1 MNFDFIGKRKFAYAL
16 SIIVIIAGIVS
27 LFVQGLNFGV
37 DFTGGTVYQ
46 IQFEDEKDIADLRS
60 ELGDMGY
67 DGAQIQQ
74 LQNGAFQIRT
84 DFMDQSAQDDF
95 TSQLTDAAGSFE
107 VLSANAVG
115 PSIGQEILLSGVLA
129 LVVAVVLMIV
139 YITVRF
145 QWRFA
150 LAGNLALFHDILITV
165 GIFSI
170 FQLEV
175 NSNFVA
181 AILTIFGY
189 SINDTIVVFDRI
201 RERLGAVKRDDLA
214 QTVNCGIQST
224 LRRSLFTSLT
234 TLIPIVCVFF
244 FGGETTKLFVLA
256 LIIGIVSGTYSS
268 IFVASPLWYDMSM
281 TGRGALWYHVKIEPM
296 RKRSKTPE
304 LSRERHHGWKCGRQK
319 ASEGCF

>member
-1 MNFDFIGKRKFAYAL
+1 MNFDFIGKRKFAYVL
-16 SIIVIIAGIVS
+16 SCILIIAGIIS
-27 LFVQGLNFGV
+27 LCVQGLNFGV

-46 IQFEDEKDIADLRS
+46 IQFEDKMDIAELRS
-60 ELGDMGY
+60 DLGDIGY
-67 DGAQIQQ
+67 DGAQLQEMDDNTFQ
-74 LQNGAFQIRT
+74 LRT
-84 DFMDQSAQDDF
+84 DFMDQTAQDEFVDE
-95 TSQLTDAAGSFE
+95 LTETVGAPFE
-107 VLSANAVG
+107 VLQANAVG

-129 LVVAVVLMIV
+129 LVIAIVLMIV

-201 RERLGAVKRDDLA
+201 RERLGAVKRDELA
-214 QTVNCGIQST
+214 ETVNYGIQST

-234 TLIPIVCVFF
+234 TLIPIICVFI
-244 FGGETTKLFVLA
+244 FGGDTTRLFVLA

-281 TGRGALWYHVKIEPM
+281 KTKK
-296 RKRSKTPE
+296 KR
-304 LSRERHHGWKCGRQK
+304 
-319 ASEGCF
+319 F

>member
-16 SIIVIIAGIVS
+16 SCIIIIAGIVS
-27 LFVQGLNFGV
+27 LFVQGLNFGI
-37 DFTGGTVYQ
+37 DFTGGTVFQ
-46 IQFEDEKDIADLRS
+46 VQFEDNKEISDLRD
-60 ELGDMGY
+60 ELGTMGY

-74 LQNGAFQIRT
+74 MDNGAFQIKT
-84 DFMDQSAQDDF
+84 EFMDQTAQDEF
-95 TSQLTDAAGSFE
+95 EQQLKDASGSFE
-107 VLSANAVG
+107 VLSTNAVG
-115 PSIGQEILLSGVLA
+115 PSIGQEILLSGILA
-129 LVVAVVLMIV
+129 LIVAVALMVV
-139 YITVRF
+139 YITIRF

-150 LAGNLALFHDILITV
+150 LAGNIALFHDILVTV
-165 GIFSI
+165 SIFSI

-201 RERLGAVKRDDLA
+201 RERLGSVKRDNLA
-214 QTVNCGIQST
+214 MTVNNAIQST

-234 TLIPIVCVFF
+234 TLIPILCVFF
-244 FGGETTKLFVLA
+244 FGGETTKVFVLA

-281 TGRGALWYHVKIEPM
+281 KSKK
-296 RKRSKTPE
+296 KR
-304 LSRERHHGWKCGRQK
+304 
-319 ASEGCF
+319 F

>member
-16 SIIVIIAGIVS
+16 SCIIIIVGIVS
-27 LFVQGLNFGV
+27 LFVQGLNFGI
-37 DFTGGTVYQ
+37 DFTGGTVFQVQY
-46 IQFEDEKDIADLRS
+46 EDNKEISDLRD
-60 ELGDMGY
+60 ELGTMGY

-74 LQNGAFQIRT
+74 MDNGAFQIKT
-84 DFMDQSAQDDF
+84 EFMDQTAQDEF
-95 TSQLTDAAGSFE
+95 EQQLKDASGSFE
-107 VLSANAVG
+107 VLSTNAVG
-115 PSIGQEILLSGVLA
+115 PSIGQEILLSGILA
-129 LVVAVVLMIV
+129 LIVAVVLMVV
-139 YITVRF
+139 YITIRF

-150 LAGNLALFHDILITV
+150 LAGNIALFHDILVTV
-165 GIFSI
+165 SIFSI

-201 RERLGAVKRDDLA
+201 RERLGSVKRDNLA
-214 QTVNCGIQST
+214 MTVNNAIQST

-234 TLIPIVCVFF
+234 TLIPILCVFF
-244 FGGETTKLFVLA
+244 FGGETTKVFVLA

-281 TGRGALWYHVKIEPM
+281 KSKK
-296 RKRSKTPE
+296 KR
-304 LSRERHHGWKCGRQK
+304 
-319 ASEGCF
+319 F

>member
-16 SIIVIIAGIVS
+16 SCIIIIAGIVS
-27 LFVQGLNFGV
+27 LFVQGLNFGI
-37 DFTGGTVYQ
+37 DFTGGTVFQVQY
-46 IQFEDEKDIADLRS
+46 EDNKEISDLRD
-60 ELGDMGY
+60 ELGTMGY

-74 LQNGAFQIRT
+74 MDNGAFQIKT
-84 DFMDQSAQDDF
+84 EFMDQTAQDEF
-95 TSQLTDAAGSFE
+95 EQQLKDASGSFE
-107 VLSANAVG
+107 VLSTNAVG
-115 PSIGQEILLSGVLA
+115 PSIGQEILLSGILA
-129 LVVAVVLMIV
+129 LIVAVVLMVV
-139 YITVRF
+139 YITIRF

-150 LAGNLALFHDILITV
+150 LAGNIALLHDILVTV
-165 GIFSI
+165 SIFSI

-201 RERLGAVKRDDLA
+201 RERLGSVKRDNLA
-214 QTVNCGIQST
+214 MTVNNAIQST

-234 TLIPIVCVFF
+234 TLIPILCVFF
-244 FGGETTKLFVLA
+244 FGGETTKVFVLA

-281 TGRGALWYHVKIEPM
+281 KSKK
-296 RKRSKTPE
+296 KR
-304 LSRERHHGWKCGRQK
+304 
-319 ASEGCF
+319 F

>member
-214 QTVNCGIQST
+214 QTVDGLSDT
-224 LRRSLFTSLT
+224 VKGSSEDFRGKPDLHGTSGQ
-234 TLIPIVCVFF
+234 P
-244 FGGETTKLFVLA
+244 GMG
-256 LIIGIVSGTYSS
+256 
-268 IFVASPLWYDMSM
+268 VA
-281 TGRGALWYHVKIEPM
+281 
-296 RKRSKTPE
+296 
-304 LSRERHHGWKCGRQK
+304 
-319 ASEGCF
+319 

>member
-16 SIIVIIAGIVS
+16 SCIIIIAGIVS
-27 LFVQGLNFGV
+27 LFVQGLNFGI
-37 DFTGGTVYQ
+37 DFTRGTVFQVQY
-46 IQFEDEKDIADLRS
+46 EDNKEISDLRD
-60 ELGDMGY
+60 ELGTMGY

-74 LQNGAFQIRT
+74 MDNGAFKIKT
-84 DFMDQSAQDDF
+84 EFMDQTAQDEF
-95 TSQLTDAAGSFE
+95 EQQLKDASGSFE
-107 VLSANAVG
+107 VLSTNAVG
-115 PSIGQEILLSGVLA
+115 PSIGQEILLSGILA
-129 LVVAVVLMIV
+129 LIVAVVLMVV
-139 YITVRF
+139 YITIRF

-150 LAGNLALFHDILITV
+150 LAGNIALFHDILVTV
-165 GIFSI
+165 SIFSI

-201 RERLGAVKRDDLA
+201 RERLGSVKRDNLA
-214 QTVNCGIQST
+214 MTVNNAIQST

-234 TLIPIVCVFF
+234 TLIPILCVFF
-244 FGGETTKLFVLA
+244 FGGETTKVFVLA

-281 TGRGALWYHVKIEPM
+281 KSKK
-296 RKRSKTPE
+296 KR
-304 LSRERHHGWKCGRQK
+304 
-319 ASEGCF
+319 F

>member
-1 MNFDFIGKRKFAYAL
+1 MNFDFIGKRKFAYVL
-16 SIIVIIAGIVS
+16 SCILIIAGIVS
-27 LFVQGLNFGV
+27 LCVQGLNFGV

-46 IQFEDEKDIADLRS
+46 IQFEDKMDIAELRS
-60 ELGDMGY
+60 DLGDIGY
-67 DGAQIQQ
+67 DGAQLQEMDDNTFQ
-74 LQNGAFQIRT
+74 LRT
-84 DFMDQSAQDDF
+84 DFMDQTAQDEFVDE
-95 TSQLTDAAGSFE
+95 LTEAVGAPFE
-107 VLSANAVG
+107 VLQVNAVG

-129 LVVAVVLMIV
+129 LVIAIVLMIV

-214 QTVNCGIQST
+214 QTVNYGIQST

-234 TLIPIVCVFF
+234 TLIPIICVFI
-244 FGGETTKLFVLA
+244 FGGDTTRLFVLA

-281 TGRGALWYHVKIEPM
+281 KTKK
-296 RKRSKTPE
+296 KR
-304 LSRERHHGWKCGRQK
+304 
-319 ASEGCF
+319 F

>member
-16 SIIVIIAGIVS
+16 SCIIIIAGIVS
-27 LFVQGLNFGV
+27 LFVQGLNFGI
-37 DFTGGTVYQ
+37 DFTGGTVFQ
-46 IQFEDEKDIADLRS
+46 VQFEDNKEISDLRD
-60 ELGDMGY
+60 ELGTMGY

-74 LQNGAFQIRT
+74 MDNGAFQIKT
-84 DFMDQSAQDDF
+84 EFMDQTAQDEF
-95 TSQLTDAAGSFE
+95 EQQLKDASGSFE
-107 VLSANAVG
+107 VLSTNAVG
-115 PSIGQEILLSGVLA
+115 PSIGQEILLSGILA
-129 LVVAVVLMIV
+129 LIVAMVLMVV
-139 YITVRF
+139 YITIRF

-150 LAGNLALFHDILITV
+150 LAGNIALFHDILVTV
-165 GIFSI
+165 SIFSI

-201 RERLGAVKRDDLA
+201 RERLGSVKRDNLA
-214 QTVNCGIQST
+214 MTVNNAIQST

-234 TLIPIVCVFF
+234 TLIPILCVFF
-244 FGGETTKLFVLA
+244 FGGETTKVFVLA

-281 TGRGALWYHVKIEPM
+281 KSKK
-296 RKRSKTPE
+296 KR
-304 LSRERHHGWKCGRQK
+304 
-319 ASEGCF
+319 F

>member
-1 MNFDFIGKRKFAYAL
+1 MSFNFVGKRKFSYIL
-16 SIIVIIAGIVS
+16 SCIILIAGIVS

-37 DFTGGTVYQ
+37 DFTGGTVFQ
-46 IQFEDEKDIADLRS
+46 IQFEQDKEIADLRE
-60 ELGDMGY
+60 ELGSIGY
-67 DGAQIQQ
+67 DGVQIQE
-74 LQNGAFQIRT
+74 LENGNFQIRT
-84 DFMDQSAQDDF
+84 EFMDQTAQDAFEDE
-95 TSQLTDAAGSFE
+95 LTDAAGSFD

-115 PSIGQEILLSGVLA
+115 PSVGREILLSGILA
-129 LVVAVVLMIV
+129 LIVAVVLMVI

-189 SINDTIVVFDRI
+189 SINDKIVVFDRI
-201 RERLGAVKRDDLA
+201 RERLGNVKKDDLA
-214 QTVNCGIQST
+214 HTVNQSIWST
-224 LRRSLFTSLT
+224 LRRSIFTSLT

-244 FGGETTKLFVLA
+244 LGGETTKLFVLA
-256 LIIGIVSGTYSS
+256 LIIGIISGAYSS
-268 IFVASPLWYDMSM
+268 IFVASPLWYDLSM
-281 TGRGALWYHVKIEPM
+281 KSKK
-296 RKRSKTPE
+296 KR
-304 LSRERHHGWKCGRQK
+304 
-319 ASEGCF
+319 F

>member
-16 SIIVIIAGIVS
+16 SCIIIIAGIVS
-27 LFVQGLNFGV
+27 LFVQGLNFGI
-37 DFTGGTVYQ
+37 DFTEGTVFQVQY
-46 IQFEDEKDIADLRS
+46 EDNKEISDLRD
-60 ELGDMGY
+60 ELGTMGY

-74 LQNGAFQIRT
+74 MDNGAFQIKT
-84 DFMDQSAQDDF
+84 EFMDQTAQDEF
-95 TSQLTDAAGSFE
+95 EQQLKDASGSFE
-107 VLSANAVG
+107 VLSTNAVG
-115 PSIGQEILLSGVLA
+115 PSIGQEILLSGILA
-129 LVVAVVLMIV
+129 LIVAVVLMVV
-139 YITVRF
+139 YITIRF

-150 LAGNLALFHDILITV
+150 LAGNIALFHDILVTV
-165 GIFSI
+165 SIFSI

-201 RERLGAVKRDDLA
+201 RERLGSVKRDNLA
-214 QTVNCGIQST
+214 MTVNNAIQST

-234 TLIPIVCVFF
+234 TLIPILCVFF
-244 FGGETTKLFVLA
+244 FGGETTKVFVLA

-281 TGRGALWYHVKIEPM
+281 KSKK
-296 RKRSKTPE
+296 KR
-304 LSRERHHGWKCGRQK
+304 
-319 ASEGCF
+319 F

>member
-1 MNFDFIGKRKFAYAL
+1 M
-16 SIIVIIAGIVS
+16 
-27 LFVQGLNFGV
+27 
-37 DFTGGTVYQ
+37 
-46 IQFEDEKDIADLRS
+46 
-60 ELGDMGY
+60 
-67 DGAQIQQ
+67 
-74 LQNGAFQIRT
+74 
-84 DFMDQSAQDDF
+84 
-95 TSQLTDAAGSFE
+95 
-107 VLSANAVG
+107 
-115 PSIGQEILLSGVLA
+115 LA

-214 QTVNCGIQST
+214 QTVNYGI
-224 LRRSLFTSLT
+224 RCAARSSH
-234 TLIPIVCVFF
+234 
-244 FGGETTKLFVLA
+244 
-256 LIIGIVSGTYSS
+256 
-268 IFVASPLWYDMSM
+268 
-281 TGRGALWYHVKIEPM
+281 R
-296 RKRSKTPE
+296 
-304 LSRERHHGWKCGRQK
+304 
-319 ASEGCF
+319 

>member
-16 SIIVIIAGIVS
+16 SCIIIIAGIVS
-27 LFVQGLNFGV
+27 LFVQGLNFGI
-37 DFTGGTVYQ
+37 DFTGGTVFQ
-46 IQFEDEKDIADLRS
+46 VQFEDNKEISDLRD
-60 ELGDMGY
+60 ELGTMGY

-74 LQNGAFQIRT
+74 MDNGAFQIKT
-84 DFMDQSAQDDF
+84 EFMDQTAQDDF
-95 TSQLTDAAGSFE
+95 EQQLKDASGSFE
-107 VLSANAVG
+107 VLSTNAVG
-115 PSIGQEILLSGVLA
+115 PSIGQEILLSGILA
-129 LVVAVVLMIV
+129 LIVAVVLMVI
-139 YITVRF
+139 YITIRF

-150 LAGNLALFHDILITV
+150 LAGNIALFHDILVTIS
-165 GIFSI
+165 IFSI

-201 RERLGAVKRDDLA
+201 RERLGSVKRDNLA
-214 QTVNCGIQST
+214 MTVNNAIHST

-234 TLIPIVCVFF
+234 TLIPILCVFF
-244 FGGETTKLFVLA
+244 FGGETTKVFVLA

-281 TGRGALWYHVKIEPM
+281 KSKK
-296 RKRSKTPE
+296 KR
-304 LSRERHHGWKCGRQK
+304 
-319 ASEGCF
+319 F

>member
-1 MNFDFIGKRKFAYAL
+1 
-16 SIIVIIAGIVS
+16 
-27 LFVQGLNFGV
+27 
-37 DFTGGTVYQ
+37 
-46 IQFEDEKDIADLRS
+46 
-60 ELGDMGY
+60 MGY
-67 DGAQIQQ
+67 DGAQIQE

-214 QTVNCGIQST
+214 QTVNYGIQST

-234 TLIPIVCVFF
+234 TLIPIVCVFI
-244 FGGETTKLFVLA
+244 FGGATTKLFVLA

-281 TGRGALWYHVKIEPM
+281 KSKK
-296 RKRSKTPE
+296 KR
-304 LSRERHHGWKCGRQK
+304 
-319 ASEGCF
+319 F

>member
-16 SIIVIIAGIVS
+16 SCIILIAGIVS
-27 LFVQGLNFGV
+27 LFVQGLNFGI
-37 DFTGGTVYQ
+37 DFTGGTVFQ
-46 IQFEDEKDIADLRS
+46 IQFEDTKEIGDLRN

-67 DGAQIQQ
+67 DGVQIQEMD
-74 LQNGAFQIRT
+74 NGAFQIKT
-84 DFMDQSAQDDF
+84 EFMDQSAQDEF
-95 TSQLTDAAGSFE
+95 EQNLTEASGNFE
-107 VLSANAVG
+107 VLSTNAVG

-129 LVVAVVLMIV
+129 LVIAVVLMV
-139 YITVRF
+139 AYITIRF

-150 LAGNLALFHDILITV
+150 LAGNIALFHDILITLR
-165 GIFSI
+165 IFSI

-201 RERLGAVKRDDLA
+201 RERLGTVKRDDLA
-214 QTVNCGIQST
+214 NTVDKAIQST

-234 TLIPIVCVFF
+234 TLIPIICVFL
-244 FGGETTKLFVLA
+244 FGGETTKIFVLA

-281 TGRGALWYHVKIEPM
+281 KSKK
-296 RKRSKTPE
+296 KR
-304 LSRERHHGWKCGRQK
+304 
-319 ASEGCF
+319 F

>member
-16 SIIVIIAGIVS
+16 SCILIIAGIVS

-67 DGAQIQQ
+67 DGAQIQE

-175 NSNFVA
+175 NSNFVV

-214 QTVNCGIQST
+214 QTVNYGIQST

-234 TLIPIVCVFF
+234 TLIPIVCVFI
-244 FGGETTKLFVLA
+244 FGGATTKLFVLA

-281 TGRGALWYHVKIEPM
+281 KSKN
-296 RKRSKTPE
+296 KR
-304 LSRERHHGWKCGRQK
+304 
-319 ASEGCF
+319 F

>member
-1 MNFDFIGKRKFAYAL
+1 MNFDFIGKRKFAYVL
-16 SIIVIIAGIVS
+16 SCILLIAGVVS
-27 LFVQGLNFGV
+27 LFVQGLNLGV
-37 DFTGGTVYQ
+37 DFTGGTVFQ
-46 IQFEDEKDIADLRS
+46 LQFEEEKDIADLRE
-60 ELGDMGY
+60 ELGGLGY
-67 DGAQIQQ
+67 DNAQIQE
-74 LQNGAFQIRT
+74 LENGTFQVRT
-84 DFMDQSAQDDF
+84 EFMDQTAQDSF
-95 TSQLTDAAGSFE
+95 KQELTDTAGTFD

-129 LVVAVVLMIV
+129 LVVAVVLMVV

-165 GIFSI
+165 GLFSI
-170 FQLEV
+170 FQWEV

-201 RERLGAVKRDDLA
+201 RERLGNVKRDDLA
-214 QTVNCGIQST
+214 QTVDYSIQST
-224 LRRSLFTSLT
+224 LRRSLFTSIT

-256 LIIGIVSGTYSS
+256 LIIGIISGTYSS
-268 IFVASPLWYDMSM
+268 IFVASPLWYDFSM
-281 TGRGALWYHVKIEPM
+281 KTKK
-296 RKRSKTPE
+296 KR
-304 LSRERHHGWKCGRQK
+304 
-319 ASEGCF
+319 F

>member
-1 MNFDFIGKRKFAYAL
+1 MNFDFIGKRKFAYVL
-16 SIIVIIAGIVS
+16 SCILIIAGIVS
-27 LFVQGLNFGV
+27 LCVQGLNFGV

-46 IQFEDEKDIADLRS
+46 IQFEDEMDIAELRS
-60 ELGDMGY
+60 DLGDIGY
-67 DGAQIQQ
+67 DGAQLQEMDDNTFQ
-74 LQNGAFQIRT
+74 LRT
-84 DFMDQSAQDDF
+84 DFMDQTAQDEFVDE
-95 TSQLTDAAGSFE
+95 LTEAVGAPFE
-107 VLSANAVG
+107 VLQANAVG

-129 LVVAVVLMIV
+129 LVIAIVLMIV

-201 RERLGAVKRDDLA
+201 RERLGAVKRDELA
-214 QTVNCGIQST
+214 ETVNYGIQST

-234 TLIPIVCVFF
+234 TLIPIICVFI
-244 FGGETTKLFVLA
+244 FGGDTTRLFVLA

-281 TGRGALWYHVKIEPM
+281 KTKK
-296 RKRSKTPE
+296 KR
-304 LSRERHHGWKCGRQK
+304 
-319 ASEGCF
+319 F

>member
-16 SIIVIIAGIVS
+16 SCIIIIAGIVS
-27 LFVQGLNFGV
+27 LFVQGLNFGI
-37 DFTGGTVYQ
+37 DFTGGTVFQVQY
-46 IQFEDEKDIADLRS
+46 EDNKEISDLRD
-60 ELGDMGY
+60 ELGTMGY

-74 LQNGAFQIRT
+74 MDNGAFQIKT
-84 DFMDQSAQDDF
+84 EFMDQTAQDEF
-95 TSQLTDAAGSFE
+95 EQQLKDASGSFE
-107 VLSANAVG
+107 VLSTNAVG
-115 PSIGQEILLSGVLA
+115 PSIGQEILLSGILA
-129 LVVAVVLMIV
+129 LIVAVALMVV
-139 YITVRF
+139 YITIRF

-150 LAGNLALFHDILITV
+150 LAGNIALFHDILVTV
-165 GIFSI
+165 SIFSI

-201 RERLGAVKRDDLA
+201 RERLGSVKRDNLA
-214 QTVNCGIQST
+214 MTVNNAIQST

-234 TLIPIVCVFF
+234 TLIPILCVFF
-244 FGGETTKLFVLA
+244 FGGETTKVFVLA

-281 TGRGALWYHVKIEPM
+281 KSKK
-296 RKRSKTPE
+296 KR
-304 LSRERHHGWKCGRQK
+304 
-319 ASEGCF
+319 F

>member
-16 SIIVIIAGIVS
+16 SCIIIIAGIVS
-27 LFVQGLNFGV
+27 LFVQGLNFGI
-37 DFTGGTVYQ
+37 DFTGGTVFQVQY
-46 IQFEDEKDIADLRS
+46 EDNKEISDRRD
-60 ELGDMGY
+60 ELGTMGY

-74 LQNGAFQIRT
+74 MDNGAFQIKT
-84 DFMDQSAQDDF
+84 EFMDQTAQDEF
-95 TSQLTDAAGSFE
+95 EQQLKDASGSFE
-107 VLSANAVG
+107 VLSTNAVG
-115 PSIGQEILLSGVLA
+115 PSIGQEILLSGILA
-129 LVVAVVLMIV
+129 LIVAVVLMVV
-139 YITVRF
+139 YITIRF

-150 LAGNLALFHDILITV
+150 LAGNIALFHDILVTV
-165 GIFSI
+165 SIFSI

-201 RERLGAVKRDDLA
+201 RERLGSVKRDNLA
-214 QTVNCGIQST
+214 MTVNNAIQST

-234 TLIPIVCVFF
+234 TLIPILCVFF
-244 FGGETTKLFVLA
+244 FGGETTKVFVLA

-281 TGRGALWYHVKIEPM
+281 KSKK
-296 RKRSKTPE
+296 KR
-304 LSRERHHGWKCGRQK
+304 
-319 ASEGCF
+319 F

>member
-1 MNFDFIGKRKFAYAL
+1 MNFDFIGKRKFAYVL
-16 SIIVIIAGIVS
+16 SCVIIIAGIIS

-37 DFTGGTVYQ
+37 DFTGGSVYQ
-46 IQFEDEKDIADLRS
+46 IQFEEKMDIAELRS
-60 ELGDMGY
+60 DLGDIGY
-67 DGAQIQQ
+67 DGAQLQEMDNNTFQ
-74 LQNGAFQIRT
+74 LRT
-84 DFMDQSAQDDF
+84 EFMDQTAQDAF
-95 TSQLTDAAGSFE
+95 VSELTDAVGTPFE
-107 VLSANAVG
+107 VLQVNAVG

-129 LVVAVVLMIV
+129 LVIAIVLMIV

-150 LAGNLALFHDILITV
+150 LAGNIALFHDILITI

-201 RERLGAVKRDDLA
+201 RERLGAVKRDELA
-214 QTVNCGIQST
+214 QTVNYGIQST
-224 LRRSLFTSLT
+224 MRRSLFTSLT
-234 TLIPIVCVFF
+234 TLIPIVSVFF
-244 FGGETTKLFVLA
+244 LGGDTTRLFVLA

-268 IFVASPLWYDMSM
+268 IFVASPLWYDFSM
-281 TGRGALWYHVKIEPM
+281 KTKK
-296 RKRSKTPE
+296 KR
-304 LSRERHHGWKCGRQK
+304 
-319 ASEGCF
+319 F

>member
-16 SIIVIIAGIVS
+16 SCIIIIAGIVS
-27 LFVQGLNFGV
+27 LFVQGLNFGI
-37 DFTGGTVYQ
+37 DFTGGTVFQVQY
-46 IQFEDEKDIADLRS
+46 EDSKEISDLRD
-60 ELGDMGY
+60 ELGTMGY

-74 LQNGAFQIRT
+74 MDNGAFQIKT
-84 DFMDQSAQDDF
+84 EFMDQTAQDEF
-95 TSQLTDAAGSFE
+95 EQQLKDASGSFE
-107 VLSANAVG
+107 VLSTNAVG
-115 PSIGQEILLSGVLA
+115 PSIGQEILLSGILA
-129 LVVAVVLMIV
+129 LIVAVVLMVV
-139 YITVRF
+139 YITIRF

-150 LAGNLALFHDILITV
+150 LAGNIALFHDILVTV
-165 GIFSI
+165 SIFSI

-201 RERLGAVKRDDLA
+201 RERLGSVKRDNLA
-214 QTVNCGIQST
+214 MTVNNAIQST

-234 TLIPIVCVFF
+234 TLIPILCVFF
-244 FGGETTKLFVLA
+244 FGGETTKVFVLA

-281 TGRGALWYHVKIEPM
+281 KSKK
-296 RKRSKTPE
+296 KR
-304 LSRERHHGWKCGRQK
+304 
-319 ASEGCF
+319 F

>member
-1 MNFDFIGKRKFAYAL
+1 MSFNFVGKRKFSYIL
-16 SIIVIIAGIVS
+16 SCIILIAGIVS

-37 DFTGGTVYQ
+37 DFTGGTVFQ
-46 IQFEDEKDIADLRS
+46 IQFEQDKEIADLRE
-60 ELGDMGY
+60 ELGSIGY
-67 DGAQIQQ
+67 DGVQIQE
-74 LQNGAFQIRT
+74 LENGNFQIRT
-84 DFMDQSAQDDF
+84 EFMDQTAQDAFEDE
-95 TSQLTDAAGSFE
+95 LTDAAGSFD

-115 PSIGQEILLSGVLA
+115 PSVGREILLSGILA
-129 LVVAVVLMIV
+129 LIVAVVLMVI

-189 SINDTIVVFDRI
+189 SINDKIVVFDRI
-201 RERLGAVKRDDLA
+201 RERLGNVKKDDLA
-214 QTVNCGIQST
+214 HTVNQSIWST
-224 LRRSLFTSLT
+224 LRRSVFTSLT

-244 FGGETTKLFVLA
+244 LGGETTKLFVLA
-256 LIIGIVSGTYSS
+256 LIIGIISGAYSS
-268 IFVASPLWYDMSM
+268 IFVASPLWYDLSM
-281 TGRGALWYHVKIEPM
+281 KSKK
-296 RKRSKTPE
+296 KR
-304 LSRERHHGWKCGRQK
+304 
-319 ASEGCF
+319 F

>member
-16 SIIVIIAGIVS
+16 SCILIIAGIVS

-67 DGAQIQQ
+67 DGAQIQE

-107 VLSANAVG
+107 VLSVNAVG

-214 QTVNCGIQST
+214 QTVNYGIQST

-281 TGRGALWYHVKIEPM
+281 KSKK
-296 RKRSKTPE
+296 KR
-304 LSRERHHGWKCGRQK
+304 
-319 ASEGCF
+319 F

>member
-16 SIIVIIAGIVS
+16 SCIIIIAGIVS
-27 LFVQGLNFGV
+27 LFVQGLNFGI
-37 DFTGGTVYQ
+37 DFTGGTVFQVQY
-46 IQFEDEKDIADLRS
+46 EDNKEISDLRD
-60 ELGDMGY
+60 ELGTMGY

-74 LQNGAFQIRT
+74 MDNGAFQIKT
-84 DFMDQSAQDDF
+84 EFMDPTAQDEF
-95 TSQLTDAAGSFE
+95 EQQLKDASGSFE
-107 VLSANAVG
+107 VLSTNAVG
-115 PSIGQEILLSGVLA
+115 PSIGQEILLSGILA
-129 LVVAVVLMIV
+129 LIVAVVLMVV
-139 YITVRF
+139 YITIRF

-150 LAGNLALFHDILITV
+150 LAGNIALFHDILVTV
-165 GIFSI
+165 SIFSI

-201 RERLGAVKRDDLA
+201 RERLGSVKRDNLA
-214 QTVNCGIQST
+214 MTVNNAIQSI

-234 TLIPIVCVFF
+234 TLIPILCVFF
-244 FGGETTKLFVLA
+244 FGGETTKVFVLA

-281 TGRGALWYHVKIEPM
+281 KSKK
-296 RKRSKTPE
+296 KR
-304 LSRERHHGWKCGRQK
+304 
-319 ASEGCF
+319 F

>member
-16 SIIVIIAGIVS
+16 SCIIIIAGIVS
-27 LFVQGLNFGV
+27 LFVQGLNFGI
-37 DFTGGTVYQ
+37 DFTGGTAFQVQY
-46 IQFEDEKDIADLRS
+46 EDNKEISDLRD
-60 ELGDMGY
+60 ELGTMGY

-74 LQNGAFQIRT
+74 MDNGAFQIKT
-84 DFMDQSAQDDF
+84 EFMDQTAQDEF
-95 TSQLTDAAGSFE
+95 EQQLKDASGSFE
-107 VLSANAVG
+107 VLSTNAVG
-115 PSIGQEILLSGVLA
+115 PSIGQEILLSGILA
-129 LVVAVVLMIV
+129 LIVAVVLMVV
-139 YITVRF
+139 YITIRF

-150 LAGNLALFHDILITV
+150 LAGNIALFHDILVTV
-165 GIFSI
+165 SIFSI

-201 RERLGAVKRDDLA
+201 RERLGSVKRDNLA
-214 QTVNCGIQST
+214 MTVNNAIQST

-234 TLIPIVCVFF
+234 TLIPILCVFF
-244 FGGETTKLFVLA
+244 FGGETTKVFVLA

-281 TGRGALWYHVKIEPM
+281 KSKK
-296 RKRSKTPE
+296 KR
-304 LSRERHHGWKCGRQK
+304 
-319 ASEGCF
+319 F

>member
-16 SIIVIIAGIVS
+16 SCIIIIAGIVL
-27 LFVQGLNFGV
+27 LFVQGLNFGI
-37 DFTGGTVYQ
+37 DFTGGTVFQVQY
-46 IQFEDEKDIADLRS
+46 EDNKEISDLRD
-60 ELGDMGY
+60 ELGTMGY

-74 LQNGAFQIRT
+74 MDNGAFQIKT
-84 DFMDQSAQDDF
+84 EFMDQTAQDEF
-95 TSQLTDAAGSFE
+95 EQQLKDASGSFE
-107 VLSANAVG
+107 VLSTNAVG
-115 PSIGQEILLSGVLA
+115 PSIGQEILLSGILA
-129 LVVAVVLMIV
+129 LIVAVVLMVV
-139 YITVRF
+139 YITIRF

-150 LAGNLALFHDILITV
+150 LAGNIALFHDILVTV
-165 GIFSI
+165 SIFSI

-201 RERLGAVKRDDLA
+201 RERLGSVKRDNLA
-214 QTVNCGIQST
+214 MTVNNAIQSI

-234 TLIPIVCVFF
+234 TLIPILCVFF
-244 FGGETTKLFVLA
+244 FGGETTKVFVLA

-281 TGRGALWYHVKIEPM
+281 KSKK
-296 RKRSKTPE
+296 KR
-304 LSRERHHGWKCGRQK
+304 
-319 ASEGCF
+319 F

>member
-1 MNFDFIGKRKFAYAL
+1 MNFDFIGKRKFAYVL
-16 SIIVIIAGIVS
+16 SCILIIAGIVS
-27 LFVQGLNFGV
+27 VCVQGLNFGV

-46 IQFEDEKDIADLRS
+46 IQFEDKMDIAELRS
-60 ELGDMGY
+60 DLGDIGY
-67 DGAQIQQ
+67 DGAQLQEMDDNTFQ
-74 LQNGAFQIRT
+74 LRT
-84 DFMDQSAQDDF
+84 DFMDQTAQDEFVDE
-95 TSQLTDAAGSFE
+95 LTETVGAPFE
-107 VLSANAVG
+107 VLQANAVG

-129 LVVAVVLMIV
+129 LVIAIVLMIV

-201 RERLGAVKRDDLA
+201 RERLGAVKRDELA
-214 QTVNCGIQST
+214 ETVNYGIQST

-234 TLIPIVCVFF
+234 TLIPIICVFI
-244 FGGETTKLFVLA
+244 FGGDTTRLFVLA

-281 TGRGALWYHVKIEPM
+281 KTKK
-296 RKRSKTPE
+296 KR
-304 LSRERHHGWKCGRQK
+304 
-319 ASEGCF
+319 F

>member
-16 SIIVIIAGIVS
+16 SCIIIIAGIVS
-27 LFVQGLNFGV
+27 LFVQGLNFGI
-37 DFTGGTVYQ
+37 DFTEGTVFQVQY
-46 IQFEDEKDIADLRS
+46 EDNKEISDLRD
-60 ELGDMGY
+60 ELGTMGY

-74 LQNGAFQIRT
+74 MDNGAFQIKT
-84 DFMDQSAQDDF
+84 EFMDQTAQDEF
-95 TSQLTDAAGSFE
+95 EQQLKDASGSFE
-107 VLSANAVG
+107 VLSTNAVG
-115 PSIGQEILLSGVLA
+115 PSIGQEILLSGILA
-129 LVVAVVLMIV
+129 LIVAVVLMVV
-139 YITVRF
+139 YITIRF

-150 LAGNLALFHDILITV
+150 LAGNIALFHDILVTV
-165 GIFSI
+165 SIFSI

-201 RERLGAVKRDDLA
+201 RERFGSVKRDNLA
-214 QTVNCGIQST
+214 MTVNNAIQSI

-234 TLIPIVCVFF
+234 TLIPILCVFF
-244 FGGETTKLFVLA
+244 FGGETTKVFVLA

-281 TGRGALWYHVKIEPM
+281 KSKK
-296 RKRSKTPE
+296 KR
-304 LSRERHHGWKCGRQK
+304 
-319 ASEGCF
+319 F

>member
-16 SIIVIIAGIVS
+16 SCIIIIAGIVS
-27 LFVQGLNFGV
+27 LFVQGLNFGI
-37 DFTGGTVYQ
+37 DFTGGTVFQVQY
-46 IQFEDEKDIADLRS
+46 EDNKEISDLRD
-60 ELGDMGY
+60 ELGTMGY

-74 LQNGAFQIRT
+74 MDNGAFQIKT
-84 DFMDQSAQDDF
+84 EFMDQTAQDEF
-95 TSQLTDAAGSFE
+95 EQQLKDASGSFE
-107 VLSANAVG
+107 VLSTNAVG
-115 PSIGQEILLSGVLA
+115 PSIGQEILLSGILA
-129 LVVAVVLMIV
+129 LIVAVVLMVV
-139 YITVRF
+139 YITIRF

-150 LAGNLALFHDILITV
+150 LAGNIALFHDILVTV
-165 GIFSI
+165 SIFSI

-201 RERLGAVKRDDLA
+201 RERLGSVKRDNLA
-214 QTVNCGIQST
+214 MTVNNANQST

-234 TLIPIVCVFF
+234 TLIPILCVFF
-244 FGGETTKLFVLA
+244 FGGETTKVFVLA

-281 TGRGALWYHVKIEPM
+281 KSKK
-296 RKRSKTPE
+296 KR
-304 LSRERHHGWKCGRQK
+304 
-319 ASEGCF
+319 F